1 MENEKA
7 IQLSL
12 IIPVYNEAENLADL
26 FREITSSCA
35 TLGRSYEIIFVDD
48 GSEDDSITALKKIQ
62 AGDSHVRVILL
73 RRNFGQTPAMVA
85 GFDHARGE
93 IIITLDADLQ
103 NDPNDFAILIDKLE
117 EGYDIV
123 SGWRRKRFDGVS
135 RRIPSRIANWLI
147 STFTGVRLHDYG
159 CTLKAFRRDVIKNIK
174 LYGELHRFIP
184 AIASHMGTRI
194 AEVEVNHRPRTR
206 GKSKYNI
213 WRFPKVIL
221 DLLTVKFLLTYSTRP
236 LQIFGVFGIICGFL
250 GGLIGLYLTYER
262 LVLLHSIAN
271 RPLLLLA
278 ILLIVIAIQ
287 FFTLGLLAEIVVRA
301 YHESSQKKIYF
312 IRDIIE

>member
-1 MENEKA
+1 MESEKKV
-7 IQLSL
+7 QLSL
-12 IIPVYNEAENLADL
+12 IIPIYNEAENLPDL
-26 FREITSSCA
+26 YREITDSCTA
-35 TLGRSYEIIFVDD
+35 LARPYEIILIDD
-48 GSEDDSITALKKIQ
+48 GSSDDSFAVLKKIQ
-62 AGDSHVRVILL
+62 AGDSHVRVIQL
-73 RRNFGQTPAMVA
+73 RRNFGQTPAMAA
-85 GFDHARGE
+85 GFDHARGD

-103 NDPNDFAILIDKLE
+103 NDPKDFGVLIDKLE

-123 SGWRRKRFDGVS
+123 SGWRKKRHDGFS

-147 STFTGVRLHDYG
+147 STFTRVRLHDYG
-159 CTLKAFRRDVIKNIK
+159 CTLKAFRRDVIKNIQ

-194 AEVEVNHRPRTR
+194 AEVEVNHRARTR

-236 LQIFGVFGIICGFL
+236 LQIFGIFGIICGFL

-262 LVLLHSIAN
+262 LILLHSIAN
-271 RPLLLLA
+271 RPLLLLS

-287 FFTLGLLAEIVVRA
+287 FFTLGLLAEITVRA

-312 IRDIIE
+312 IREIIE

>member
-1 MENEKA
+1 MENEKTV
-7 IQLSL
+7 QLSL
-12 IIPVYNEAENLADL
+12 IIPIYNEAENLPDL
-26 FREITSSCA
+26 YREITDSCTA
-35 TLGRSYEIIFVDD
+35 LGRTYEIILIDD
-48 GSEDDSITALKKIQ
+48 GSSDDSFAVLKKIQ
-62 AGDSHVRVILL
+62 AGDSHIRVIQL
-73 RRNFGQTPAMVA
+73 RRNFGQTPAMAA
-85 GFDHARGE
+85 GFDHARGD

-103 NDPNDFAILIDKLE
+103 NDPKDFGVLIDKLE

-123 SGWRRKRFDGVS
+123 SGWRKKRHDGFS

-147 STFTGVRLHDYG
+147 STFTRVRLHDYG
-159 CTLKAFRRDVIKNIK
+159 CTLKAFRCDVIKNIQ

-194 AEVEVNHRPRTR
+194 AEVEVNHRARTR

-236 LQIFGVFGIICGFL
+236 LQIFGIFGIICGFL

-262 LVLLHSIAN
+262 LILLHSIAN

-287 FFTLGLLAEIVVRA
+287 FFTLGLLAEITVRA

-312 IRDIIE
+312 IREIIE

>member
-1 MENEKA
+1 MENEKTV
-7 IQLSL
+7 QLSL
-12 IIPVYNEAENLADL
+12 IIPIYNEAENLPDL
-26 FREITSSCA
+26 YREITDSCTA
-35 TLGRSYEIIFVDD
+35 LGRTYEIILIDD
-48 GSEDDSITALKKIQ
+48 GSSDDSFAVLKKIQ
-62 AGDSHVRVILL
+62 AGDSHVRVIQL
-73 RRNFGQTPAMVA
+73 RRNFGQTPAMAA
-85 GFDHARGE
+85 GFDHARGD

-103 NDPNDFAILIDKLE
+103 NDPKDFGVLIDKLE

-123 SGWRRKRFDGVS
+123 SGWRKKRHDGFS

-147 STFTGVRLHDYG
+147 STFTRVRLHDYG
-159 CTLKAFRRDVIKNIK
+159 CTLKAFRRDVIKNIQ

-194 AEVEVNHRPRTR
+194 AEVEVNHRARTR

-236 LQIFGVFGIICGFL
+236 LQIFGIFGIICGFL

-262 LVLLHSIAN
+262 LILLHSIAN
-271 RPLLLLA
+271 RPLLLLS

-287 FFTLGLLAEIVVRA
+287 FFTLGLLAEITVRA

-312 IRDIIE
+312 IREIIE

>member
-1 MENEKA
+1 MENEKTV
-7 IQLSL
+7 QLSL
-12 IIPVYNEAENLADL
+12 IIPIYNEAENLPDL
-26 FREITSSCA
+26 YREITDSCTA
-35 TLGRSYEIIFVDD
+35 LGRTYEIILIDD
-48 GSEDDSITALKKIQ
+48 GSSDDSFAVLKKIQ
-62 AGDSHVRVILL
+62 AGDSHIRVIQL
-73 RRNFGQTPAMVA
+73 RRNFGQTPAMAA
-85 GFDHARGE
+85 GFDHARGD

-103 NDPNDFAILIDKLE
+103 NDPKDFGVLIDKLE

-123 SGWRRKRFDGVS
+123 SGWRKKRHDGFS

-147 STFTGVRLHDYG
+147 STFTRVRLHDYG
-159 CTLKAFRRDVIKNIK
+159 CTLKAFRRDVIKNIQ

-194 AEVEVNHRPRTR
+194 AEVEVNHRARTR

-236 LQIFGVFGIICGFL
+236 LQIFGIFGIICGFL

-262 LVLLHSIAN
+262 LILLHSIAN
-271 RPLLLLA
+271 RPLLLLS

-287 FFTLGLLAEIVVRA
+287 FFTLGLLAEITVRA

-312 IRDIIE
+312 IREIIE